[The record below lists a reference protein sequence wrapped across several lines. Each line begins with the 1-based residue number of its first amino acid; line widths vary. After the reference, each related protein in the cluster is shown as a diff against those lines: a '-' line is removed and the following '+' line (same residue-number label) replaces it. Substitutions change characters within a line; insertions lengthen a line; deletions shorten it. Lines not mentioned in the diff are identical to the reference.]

1 MILILKKG
9 VKEEEIEKLI
19 EKIKEVGLTPHVS
32 RGEEK
37 VIIGLIGDARA
48 KDRNFWLNFPQVED
62 AIRILKPFKLASREF
77 KNEDTIIDVNSVKI
91 GGKGVVFMAGPC
103 AVENREMIFKI
114 GEIVKNY
121 GAKILRGGVFKP
133 RTSPYSFRGLGK
145 EGIKYLKEIKEAL
158 NIPIITEVM
167 SENQLDLLNDTIDI
181 IQIGARNMQN
191 FTLLEEVGKLN
202 KPILLKRGMS
212 ATIEEFLLAAE
223 YILSNGNYNV
233 ILCERGIRTF
243 ETYTRNT
250 LDISAIPLL
259 KSITHLP
266 VIVDPSHATGDRNLV
281 IPVSLA
287 SIAAGCDG
295 ILVEVH
301 IEPDKAL
308 SDGYQSLYPEQ
319 FKELVE
325 KSKLVSK
332 SIGRYV
338 E

>member
-9 VKEEEIEKLI
+9 VKDEEIESLV
-19 EKIKEVGLTPHVS
+19 EKIKEVGLTPHIS
-32 RGEEK
+32 KGEEK

-48 KDRNFWLNFPQVED
+48 KDRNFWLNIPQVED

-77 KNEDTIIDVNSVKI
+77 KKEDTVIEVDSIKI
-91 GGKGVVFMAGPC
+91 GGKGIVFMAGPC
-103 AVENREMIFKI
+103 AVEGKEMIFKI
-114 GEIVKNY
+114 AEIVKNF

-145 EGIKYLKEIKEAL
+145 EGIRYLKEVKDKYSL
-158 NIPIITEVM
+158 PIITEVM
-167 SENQLDLLNDTIDI
+167 SESQIELLNDTVDI

-223 YILSNGNYNV
+223 YILSNGNHNV

-250 LDISAIPLL
+250 LDISAIPVL

-266 VIVDPSHATGDRNLV
+266 VVVDPSHATGDRNLV

-287 SIAAGCDG
+287 SIAAGADG

>member
-1 MILILKKG
+1 MVLILKKEI
-9 VKEEEIEKLI
+9 KEEEIQKI
-19 EKIKEVGLTPHVS
+19 VEKIKEVGLTPHIS
-32 RGEEK
+32 KGEERT
-37 VIIGLIGDARA
+37 IIGLIGDSRA
-48 KDRNFWLNFPQVED
+48 KDRNFWLNVPGVED

-77 KNEDTIIDVNSVKI
+77 KSENTVIEVDSIKI
-91 GGKGVVFMAGPC
+91 GDQGIVFMAGPC
-103 AVENREMIFKI
+103 AVEGKEMIFKI
-114 GEIVKNY
+114 AEIVKNF

-145 EGIKYLKEIKEAL
+145 EGILYLKEVKEKFNL
-158 NIPIITEVM
+158 PIITEVM
-167 SENQLDLLNDTIDI
+167 SENQIELLNDTVDI

-191 FTLLEEVGKLN
+191 FTLLEKIGKLD
-202 KPILLKRGMS
+202 KPILLKRGLS

-223 YILSNGNYNV
+223 YILSNGNSKV

-250 LDISAIPLL
+250 LDISAVPLL
-259 KSITHLP
+259 KSISHLP
-266 VIVDPSHATGDRNLV
+266 IVVDPSHATGDRNLV

-287 SIAAGCDG
+287 SIVAGADG

-308 SDGYQSLYPEQ
+308 SDGYQSLYPEG

-325 KSKLVSK
+325 KAKKVSEA
-332 SIGRYV
+332 IGRYV
-338 E
+338 L